1 MSDAA
6 QDPME
11 IWSEVLE
18 TFNPQRPAPPEL
30 RAPRETY
37 NPLTEEIV
45 PLLCQRL
52 PHQKYILAG
61 GIGSGK
67 STELLATADKVT
79 PYKAVI
85 FVDLL
90 EHFTN
95 RIGARAALNHLQS
108 VELIGLLGLATLRA
122 ADTAPGVTPEPLRQA
137 LAAAISSLPRAADGE
152 PAAPNVDLAKLTKGI
167 AVVVGGLVG
176 ALFAG
181 PAGGAAGATAA
192 PGAVEIGLKTLEAT
206 AEAFEW
212 KMGVRGRRRTGD
224 EEAPAQAV
232 LSATNALL
240 DNLRQRTGRG
250 VVLVVDGLDRVAE
263 PTTFEDLLI
272 ESSLLADLRCDL
284 VVSLELGLV
293 QQYGSRLSGWSCY
306 DFTFV
311 PVADFTS
318 PDAAN
323 PTGIEFFVELSHRR
337 FEAIP
342 SRAHPITLDHLKR
355 LAYLS
360 GGRIRDFMTLV
371 RSVAT
376 AAIIARVHV
385 AQEKQINKAIDQFRR
400 DREKGLNSLEL
411 DTLVEILQDPRRRLP
426 PGEVALELLT
436 KNCLLAY
443 PNRSTWYL
451 PHPILMM
458 HILSTTTT
466 G

>member
-6 QDPME
+6 QNPME
-11 IWSEVLE
+11 IWSQVLE
-18 TFNPQRPAPPEL
+18 AFNPQRPAPPKL
-30 RAPRETY
+30 RAPRDSY

-61 GIGSGK
+61 GVGSGK

-79 PYKAVI
+79 PHKAVI

-90 EHFTN
+90 EHFTS
-95 RIGARAALNHLQS
+95 RIGARSALNHLQS

-122 ADTAPGVTPEPLRQA
+122 ADSALGVTPEPLRQA
-137 LAAAISSLPRAADGE
+137 LSAAISGLRRAADGE
-152 PAAPNVDLAKLTKGI
+152 PAAPNVDIAKLTKGI
-167 AVVVGGLVG
+167 AMLAGGIFG
-176 ALFAG
+176 ASLAG
-181 PAGGAAGATAA
+181 PAGGATAA
-192 PGAVEIGLKTLEAT
+192 AAAPSVLELGLKVFEAT
-206 AEAFEW
+206 SEAFEW
-212 KMGVRGRRRTGD
+212 KMGVRERRRTGD

-232 LSATNALL
+232 LAATNALL
-240 DNLRQRTGRG
+240 DNLRERTGRE
-250 VVLVVDGLDRVAE
+250 VVLVVDGLDRIAE

-293 QQYGSRLSGWSCY
+293 QHYGSRLSGWSCF

-311 PVADFTS
+311 PVADFKR

-323 PTGIEFFVELSHRR
+323 PKGLEFFVDLSHRR

-342 SRAHPITLDHLKR
+342 SRPHPIPLEHLNR

-376 AAIIARVHV
+376 AAIIAQVPV
-385 AQEKQINKAIDQFRR
+385 AQDKQVNKAIEQLRR

-411 DTLVEILQDPRRRLP
+411 DTLTAILQDPRRRLP
-426 PGEVALELLT
+426 PGAVAMELLT

-458 HILSTTTT
+458 HILTTT